1 MKYDFVCPNC
11 GANIVIEMSMKDYHA
26 DGHKCDKC
34 GAELKR
40 DPKSLASAMSIDE
53 TGDFYR
59 KVN

>member
-11 GANIVIEMSMKDYHA
+11 GANIIIEMSMKDYHA
-26 DGHKCDKC
+26 DGHKCSKC
-34 GAELKR
+34 GSELKR